1 MGDTGR
7 VSVFPL
13 LHMWAD
19 MFGVAAYATTGHFG
33 DTAVVGYLPLPE
45 VPDAYLTDI
54 AARHAAQPTERVLC
68 LGWSSRVVPKPGGL
82 DLREA
87 TWSLAVDGTSEP
99 AKPVYGH
106 SKLVVGRL
114 SLTDPEAPGD
124 SVTYTRRL
132 AREVLAS
139 RVVA

>member
-13 LHMWAD
+13 LHMWPDA
-19 MFGVAAYATTGHFG
+19 FGVAAYATTGRFG

-45 VPDAYLTDI
+45 VPDTYLMDV
-54 AARHAAQPTERVLC
+54 AARHAAQPTEWVLC

-87 TWSLAVDGTSEP
+87 TWSLDVDGISEP

-114 SLTDPEAPGD
+114 SLVDPQDPGET
-124 SVTYTRRL
+124 VEYTRRL
-132 AREVLAS
+132 ARQVLAS
-139 RVVA
+139 RVTP